1 MISPPMMSCRRA
13 LLVSALLVAA
23 DPPFARAQYQLEPA
37 YPGLDFTSPTDIQP
51 ANDGTNRMFVVEK
64 RGFIWVFENDVQTTT
79 AKPFLDI
86 RTKVRNY
93 GEAGLLGLAFH
104 PSYRTNDE
112 FFVFYVSAEPMRT
125 IVARYTVSAD
135 PDVADAASE
144 VILIDNPQINPFHC
158 GGQLAFGNDG
168 YLYIAMGDNRVDTN
182 AQDLTTLPGSI
193 LRVDVD
199 PDMPPIPYPPYA
211 IPPDN
216 PFANAGGGV
225 RPEIY
230 AYGFRNPWRFWIDEF
245 TNDFWVCDVG
255 EDKWEEID
263 LISRGRNYGWPLMEG
278 PMCFPTGSPCDT
290 TGKSLQLPLYAYS
303 HSEGDAIVGGARYR
317 SPRLPELNGIFVFAD
332 YFSHMVWGLHYDGAA
347 PPERF
352 ELAGHDHVMLTVG
365 TSASGDVLIGA
376 SDGNIYRLGRAATG
390 VGDAPASA
398 RLLGN
403 FPNPF
408 NPSTTIRFSLER
420 SARIRLDIVTVT
432 GELVRHFEISRA
444 GAGLHDITWR
454 GETDGGIRVASGVY
468 FCRLVVDG
476 VAAGTARM
484 VLVQ

>member
-1 MISPPMMSCRRA
+1 MISSRLLSRGRA
-13 LLVSALLVAA
+13 LLVSALLVAGA
-23 DPPFARAQYQLEPA
+23 TGLARAQYQLEPA
-37 YPGLDFTSPTDIQP
+37 FPGLDFTSPTDIQP

-64 RGFIWVFENDVQTTT
+64 RGLIWVFENDVQTTT

-86 RTKVRNY
+86 RTRVRNY

-104 PSYRTNDE
+104 PSYATNGQ

-125 IVARYTVSAD
+125 IVARYTVTANPDLAD
-135 PDVADAASE
+135 PASE
-144 VILIDNPQINPFHC
+144 VILIDNPQVNPFHC

-168 YLYIAMGDNRVDTN
+168 YFYIAMGDNRVSEN

-193 LRVDVD
+193 LRIDVNAD
-199 PDMPPIPYPPYA
+199 SPPTPYPPYA

-230 AYGFRNPWRFWIDEF
+230 AYGFRNPWRFWIDAF

-263 LISRGRNYGWPLMEG
+263 LIARGRNYGWPLMEG
-278 PMCFPTGSPCDT
+278 PMCFPSGSPCDT
-290 TGKSLQLPLYAYS
+290 TGKDLRLPLYAYT

-332 YFSHMVWGLHYDGAA
+332 YFSHMVWGLYYDGAGA
-347 PPERF
+347 PERF
-352 ELAGHDHVMLTVG
+352 DLAPHDHVMLTVG
-365 TSASGDVLIGA
+365 TSATGDVLIGA
-376 SDGNIYRLGRAATG
+376 SDGFIYRLGRAATG
-390 VGDAPASA
+390 VDDAPVGA

-408 NPSTTIRFSLER
+408 NPSTTIRFSL
-420 SARIRLDIVTVT
+420 ARAAAVRLDIVTVT
-432 GELVRHFEISRA
+432 GENVRRFDLPHA
-444 GAGLHDITWR
+444 GAGAHDVTWR
-454 GETDGGIRVASGVY
+454 GDTDGGIRVASGVY

-476 VAAGTARM
+476 VAVGAARM